1 MFLLLLFVVKEEKPG
16 AKRVPVNETEAYR
29 ALEVKHVQ
37 TRLSYK
43 ALSKKIREDSQ
54 ELTSLMKLQNDLISA
69 LMSKLTLELKKRID
83 PQIEQAEQVK
93 REIKF
98 LFSLSLYLF
107 VFS

>member
-1 MFLLLLFVVKEEKPG
+1 M
-16 AKRVPVNETEAYR
+16 PVNETEAYR
-29 ALEVKHVQ
+29 ALEAKHVQ

-69 LMSKLTLELKKRID
+69 LMSKLTIELKKRID

-93 REIKF
+93 RGIKF
-98 LFSLSLYLF
+98 LFLSHFTFLIF
-107 VFS
+107 PEF

>member
-1 MFLLLLFVVKEEKPG
+1 M
-16 AKRVPVNETEAYR
+16 PVNETEAYR

-54 ELTSLMKLQNDLISA
+54 ELTGLMKLQNDLISA

-93 REIKF
+93 RESNFFFLSHFTF
-98 LFSLSLYLF
+98 LFF
-107 VFS
+107 PEF

>member
-1 MFLLLLFVVKEEKPG
+1 ML
-16 AKRVPVNETEAYR
+16 VNETEAYR
-29 ALEVKHVQ
+29 ALEAKHVQ

-54 ELTSLMKLQNDLISA
+54 ELTGLMILQNDLLSA

-93 REIKF
+93 RGIKF
-98 LFSLSLYLF
+98 PSFSLTLPFCFFLNF
-107 VFS
+107 N